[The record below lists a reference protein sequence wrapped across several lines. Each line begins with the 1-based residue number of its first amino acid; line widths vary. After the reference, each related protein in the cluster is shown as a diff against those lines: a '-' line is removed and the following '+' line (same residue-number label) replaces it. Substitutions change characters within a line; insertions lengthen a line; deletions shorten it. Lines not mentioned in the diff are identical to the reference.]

1 MSPIKAPKDIRQGL
15 SESIDMDEAYTL
27 KSKIL
32 GDCG

>member
-1 MSPIKAPKDIRQGL
+1 MSPRKTPKDILQGL
-15 SESIDMDEAYTL
+15 SESMDMDEAYTL